1 MTWKGVRAIRKLSR
15 EIKSTFKLILIW
27 YTGCRYYLLHGCY
40 VHLDQYTYSH
50 RWPDGGILWYPGV
63 SDVWQLGQYR
73 RSPRHWLSLVS
84 CHFFLS
90 SISATAIPRRFSLQF
105 AVRRLFLLFQIQI
118 REIARQTV
126 TLRLENWRTRNPADH
141 SGIDL
146 KYLMRNSGCRRKN
159 DHVALTC
166 ARELI
171 RTRIGLRGGGGEG
184 RGRWKS
190 IMYLIVESLPGLDLQ

>member
-1 MTWKGVRAIRKLSR
+1 MVVTSSWPVYI
-15 EIKSTFKLILIW
+15 
-27 YTGCRYYLLHGCY
+27 H
-40 VHLDQYTYSH
+40 SH
-50 RWPDGGILWYPGV
+50 IDDRTGILWYPDM

-84 CHFFLS
+84 CHFF
-90 SISATAIPRRFSLQF
+90 FSLRF
-105 AVRRLFLLFQIQI
+105 RPLRSRAGSLHSSRRLFLLFQIQI

-146 KYLMRNSGCRRKN
+146 KCLMRNPGCRRKMITL
-159 DHVALTC
+159 HLRAL
-166 ARELI
+166 RELI

-184 RGRWKS
+184 RGK
-190 IMYLIVESLPGLDLQ
+190 VEEHNVPHCRITSGAWPPVTP